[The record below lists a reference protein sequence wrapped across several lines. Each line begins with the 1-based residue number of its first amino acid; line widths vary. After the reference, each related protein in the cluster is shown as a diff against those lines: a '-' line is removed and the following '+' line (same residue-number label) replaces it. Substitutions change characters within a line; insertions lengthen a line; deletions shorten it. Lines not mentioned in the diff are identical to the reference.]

1 MGLSDDGVVLTVVST
16 GAGATASKAGCVDED
31 EDDASAD
38 LLEENGQTIM
48 CSGRCGDSEAVI
60 ERGRSGTR

>member
-31 EDDASAD
+31 EDEPSAD
-38 LLEENGQTIM
+38 LLEENGQTM
-48 CSGRCGDSEAVI
+48 MSSGRCDDSEVVN
-60 ERGRSGTR
+60 ERDRSGTR